1 MMQENSYDRYQ
12 RQMILPDFG
21 QNAQDK
27 LSRAR
32 ILVIGAGGLGCPCLI
47 YLAAAGVGHIDIAD
61 GDLVSMSNLHRQVLY
76 NSDDIGK
83 NKADIASKRLKAY
96 NPEIVTK
103 HLPFADQA
111 LLKTWI
117 PHYDLIIDCTD
128 QFAIRYMINDACVLA
143 KKTCVYAAIFRYQ
156 GQLAIFNPHGG
167 IQLRDIFPEM
177 PTHGMSCA
185 DAGIL
190 GAIAGIMGSLQAL
203 EAIKYLLGGKDSLG
217 TQLLQY
223 DFATHQTFKVKIKAN
238 NSYKK
243 PNTWDE
249 YIAWNYLPATCDL
262 PSNEYELNGS
272 EFLTMAKDSNVIVID
287 VRNPEELPSMNHLS
301 NLQIPLSTFA
311 HQIDQ
316 LDKSKKIL
324 LFCHAGIRSL
334 EALEILVD
342 NYHFEEVY
350 HLKGGLIRWPEIK

>member
-1 MMQENSYDRYQ
+1 MMQESTYHRYQ

-21 QNAQDK
+21 KEAQDK

-47 YLAAAGVGHIDIAD
+47 YLAAAGVGYIDIAD
-61 GDLVSMSNLHRQVLY
+61 GDEVSISNLHRQILFTTE
-76 NSDDIGK
+76 DIGQSK
-83 NKADIASKRLKAY
+83 SEVTSKRLKAY
-96 NPEIVTK
+96 NPNIVSK

-111 LLKTWI
+111 LLKIWI
-117 PHYDLIIDCTD
+117 PNYDLIIDCTD
-128 QFAIRYMINDACVLA
+128 QYAVRYMINDACVLSM
-143 KKTCVYAAIFRYQ
+143 KPCVYAAVFRYQ
-156 GQLAIFNPHGG
+156 GQLALFNPQGG

-177 PTHGMSCA
+177 PTQGMNCA

-190 GAIAGIMGSLQAL
+190 GAITGIMGSLQAL
-203 EAIKYLLGGKDSLG
+203 EAIKYLKGSEDSLG

-223 DFATHQTFKVKIKAN
+223 DFSTHQTFKVIIKAN
-238 NSYKK
+238 SSYKK

-262 PSNEYELNGS
+262 STNEYDLTGS

-301 NLQIPLSTFA
+301 NLQIPLSTFTQ
-311 HQIDQ
+311 HVDQ

-334 EALEILVD
+334 EALEILVED
-342 NYHFEEVY
+342 YHFEEVY